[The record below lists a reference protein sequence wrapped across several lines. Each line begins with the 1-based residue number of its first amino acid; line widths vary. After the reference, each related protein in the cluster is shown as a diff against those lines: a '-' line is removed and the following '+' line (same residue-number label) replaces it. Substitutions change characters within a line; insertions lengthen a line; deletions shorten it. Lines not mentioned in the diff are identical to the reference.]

1 MSFSWVTISVTG
13 ISITALQCGQAPCL
27 PAAAGDARMG
37 DWQLLQRNS
46 IVNVLAFKKEYLATG
61 QGILFYTMGRW
72 VSKSFMFTLTAWCM
86 GY

>member
-1 MSFSWVTISVTG
+1 
-13 ISITALQCGQAPCL
+13 
-27 PAAAGDARMG
+27 MG